1 MSEIKINL
9 TNLDSGITRFNTLAR
24 NWGANNTAPPVTVG
38 EGATVNEFEALAQI
52 YKDLNNHM
60 VTLASNTAAFLTD
73 IKESYQESDQKAA
86 NNISGK

>member
-9 TNLDSGITRFNTLAR
+9 ANLDSSISQFNTLAR
-24 NWGANNTAPPVTVG
+24 NWGANDTMPPVTVG
-38 EGATVNEFEALAQI
+38 GGTTVNEFEELVQV
-52 YKDLNNHM
+52 YKTLNDHM

-73 IKESYQESDQKAA
+73 IKQSYQESDQKAS

>member
-9 TNLDSGITRFNTLAR
+9 TNLDSGISRFNTLAR
-24 NWGANNTAPPVTVG
+24 NWGANDTAPPVTVG
-38 EGATVNEFEALAQI
+38 GGTTVNEFEELAQV
-52 YKDLNNHM
+52 YKNLNDHM

-73 IKESYQESDQKAA
+73 IKQSYQDSDQKAA